1 MQRYLILLT
10 LLTVGVTDLYADTA
24 ASDAGATA
32 NGYISLKT
40 AFGTTFTAY
49 AAGDEKAE
57 NGVLLIPDQ
66 WGLDDN
72 VRHWADRFAELGYR
86 ALAVDLYDS
95 RQVSD
100 AEMAEEVL
108 SQIDPVWIDA
118 DLKGALKYLKQ
129 SQRHIVSM
137 GWGVGAEHALM
148 LALREPRDISAVV
161 AYYGLPVTDDQSLDA
176 FDGPVLTIFAKHD
189 VTIDNK
195 KVKAF
200 EESMKV
206 LGKKLVELNLD
217 ADSGFANPRAKT
229 YNEHASNEAWDATQ
243 KFLTKHL
250 AASGKN

>member
-1 MQRYLILLT
+1 MQRYLILWT
-10 LLTVGVTDLYADTA
+10 LLTVGVTNLYADTA
-24 ASDAGATA
+24 ESDAGATS

-40 AFGTTFTAY
+40 AFGTSFSVY

-72 VRHWADRFAELGYR
+72 VRHWADRFAKLGYR

-95 RQVSD
+95 RRVSD
-100 AEMAEEVL
+100 AKMAAEVF

-118 DLKGALKYLKQ
+118 DLKGALKYMKQ
-129 SQRHIVSM
+129 SQHHIVSM

-148 LALREPRDISAVV
+148 LALQEPRDISAVI
-161 AYYGLPVTDDQSLDA
+161 AYYGLPVTDDQSLNVLN
-176 FDGPVLTIFAKHD
+176 GPVLTIFAKRD
-189 VTIDNK
+189 VTISDEK
-195 KVKAF
+195 IKTF
-200 EESMKV
+200 EESMAV

-217 ADSGFANPRAKT
+217 ADHGFANPRAKT

-243 KFLTKHL
+243 EFLTRYL